1 MNSEFLSGLFRDI
14 ILREGELILPFMG
27 SILLEDV
34 PASFSEDGMVVTP
47 PSKKLV
53 FNNYNLSSNDI
64 LLNEYAKRRE
74 ISRFAAKQALYKDLE
89 ELRTQAE
96 KEGVLTLEGFGT
108 FRFTNRDGYTV
119 DPAPGFV
126 ISTDTFG
133 LTAIDLNEQPVAE
146 PEQHPVAEPE
156 PQPVVEPQP
165 AAEEPVAEPVA
176 ETVAAVE
183 QAVAEEK
190 AETKEEPAAQ
200 EPTAEEPTAEE
211 QVAESVAEQVAEETA
226 KETAEEEVTET
237 PAEEIMEKEEVQTVD
252 LVAEEPAEEPAAEKV
267 AEVPLREA
275 IAEEEKETIGKKEEP
290 AAEKTAKKKKS
301 GAYKALITILVIA
314 VVLLIAAALIYIF
327 RDSLRPILEEIL
339 YSDEELKII
348 HYKL

>member
-108 FRFTNRDGYTV
+108 FRFTNREGYTV

-146 PEQHPVAEPE
+146 PEHQPE
-156 PQPVVEPQP
+156 VEPQP

-200 EPTAEEPTAEE
+200 EPTAEEH
-211 QVAESVAEQVAEETA
+211 VAESVAEPVAEETA
-226 KETAEEEVTET
+226 KETAAEEVTET
-237 PAEEIMEKEEVQTVD
+237 PAEEIMEEEEVQTVEP
-252 LVAEEPAEEPAAEKV
+252 VAEETAEEPAAEKI
-267 AEVPLREA
+267 AEVPVR
-275 IAEEEKETIGKKEEP
+275 
-290 AAEKTAKKKKS
+290 
-301 GAYKALITILVIA
+301 
-314 VVLLIAAALIYIF
+314 
-327 RDSLRPILEEIL
+327 
-339 YSDEELKII
+339 
-348 HYKL
+348 

>member
-89 ELRTQAE
+89 ELRTKAE

-108 FRFTNRDGYTV
+108 FRFTNREGYTV

-133 LTAIDLNEQPVAE
+133 LTAIDLNEQ
-146 PEQHPVAEPE
+146 PVAEPE

-200 EPTAEEPTAEE
+200 EPTAEEH
-211 QVAESVAEQVAEETA
+211 VAESVAEPVAEETA
-226 KETAEEEVTET
+226 KETAAEEVTET
-237 PAEEIMEKEEVQTVD
+237 PAEEIMEEEEVQTVD
-252 LVAEEPAEEPAAEKV
+252 LVAEEPAEEPAVEKV
-267 AEVPLREA
+267 AEVPLRES
-275 IAEEEKETIGKKEEP
+275 IAEEEKETIGKKEET

-301 GAYKALITILVIA
+301 SAYKALITILVIV
-314 VVLLIAAALIYIF
+314 VVLLIAATLIYIF

>member
-108 FRFTNRDGYTV
+108 FRFTNREGYTV

-146 PEQHPVAEPE
+146 PEHQPE
-156 PQPVVEPQP
+156 VEPQP

-200 EPTAEEPTAEE
+200 EPTAEEH
-211 QVAESVAEQVAEETA
+211 VAESVAEPVAEETA
-226 KETAEEEVTET
+226 KETAAEEVTET
-237 PAEEIMEKEEVQTVD
+237 PAEEIMEEEEVQTDEPV
-252 LVAEEPAEEPAAEKV
+252 VEEPAVEKV
-267 AEVPLREA
+267 AEVPLRES

-339 YSDEELKII
+339 YSDEEIKII

>member
-89 ELRTQAE
+89 ELRTKAE

-108 FRFTNRDGYTV
+108 FRFSEREGYTV

-133 LTAIDLNEQPVAE
+133 LTAVDLNEDV
-146 PEQHPVAEPE
+146 
-156 PQPVVEPQP
+156 
-165 AAEEPVAEPVA
+165 
-176 ETVAAVE
+176 
-183 QAVAEEK
+183 
-190 AETKEEPAAQ
+190 
-200 EPTAEEPTAEE
+200 
-211 QVAESVAEQVAEETA
+211 
-226 KETAEEEVTET
+226 
-237 PAEEIMEKEEVQTVD
+237 
-252 LVAEEPAEEPAAEKV
+252 EEPAEEPVVEPVVEEPVEEKVSEPAVEPVTEPVIEKV
-267 AEVPLREA
+267 AEVPA
-275 IAEEEKETIGKKEEP
+275 KETIEKKRSN
-290 AAEKTAKKKKS
+290 TS
-301 GAYKALITILVIA
+301 KALITIVVII
-314 VVLLIAAALIYIF
+314 VVLLVAAALIYIF

>member
-89 ELRTQAE
+89 ELRTKAE

-108 FRFTNRDGYTV
+108 FRFSEREGYTV

-133 LTAIDLNEQPVAE
+133 LTAVDLNEDV
-146 PEQHPVAEPE
+146 
-156 PQPVVEPQP
+156 
-165 AAEEPVAEPVA
+165 
-176 ETVAAVE
+176 
-183 QAVAEEK
+183 
-190 AETKEEPAAQ
+190 
-200 EPTAEEPTAEE
+200 
-211 QVAESVAEQVAEETA
+211 
-226 KETAEEEVTET
+226 
-237 PAEEIMEKEEVQTVD
+237 
-252 LVAEEPAEEPAAEKV
+252 EEPAEEPVVEPVVEEPVEEKVSKPAVEPVTEPVIEKV
-267 AEVPLREA
+267 AEVPA
-275 IAEEEKETIGKKEEP
+275 KETIEKKRSN
-290 AAEKTAKKKKS
+290 TS
-301 GAYKALITILVIA
+301 KALITIVVII
-314 VVLLIAAALIYIF
+314 VVLLVAAALIYIF

-339 YSDEELKII
+339 YSDQELKII

>member
-108 FRFTNRDGYTV
+108 FRFTDREGYTV

-133 LTAIDLNEQPVAE
+133 LTAVDLNEDVAVEEEITEVPVE
-146 PEQHPVAEPE
+146 ETVSE
-156 PQPVVEPQP
+156 PVVEP
-165 AAEEPVAEPVA
+165 V
-176 ETVAAVE
+176 
-183 QAVAEEK
+183 
-190 AETKEEPAAQ
+190 
-200 EPTAEEPTAEE
+200 
-211 QVAESVAEQVAEETA
+211 
-226 KETAEEEVTET
+226 
-237 PAEEIMEKEEVQTVD
+237 
-252 LVAEEPAEEPAAEKV
+252 AEKV
-267 AEVPLREA
+267 AEVP
-275 IAEEEKETIGKKEEP
+275 AEETIEKEEKKP
-290 AAEKTAKKKKS
+290 IKKKRS
-301 GAYKALITILVIA
+301 SASKALITIVVII
-314 VVLLIAAALIYIF
+314 VVLLVAAALIYIF
-327 RDSLRPILEEIL
+327 RDSLRPIFEEIL
-339 YSDEELKII
+339 YSDEELRII

>member
-108 FRFTNRDGYTV
+108 FRFTDREGYTV

-133 LTAIDLNEQPVAE
+133 LTAVDLNEDVVVEETVEEEITEVPVE
-146 PEQHPVAEPE
+146 ETVSE
-156 PQPVVEPQP
+156 PVVEP
-165 AAEEPVAEPVA
+165 V
-176 ETVAAVE
+176 
-183 QAVAEEK
+183 
-190 AETKEEPAAQ
+190 
-200 EPTAEEPTAEE
+200 
-211 QVAESVAEQVAEETA
+211 
-226 KETAEEEVTET
+226 
-237 PAEEIMEKEEVQTVD
+237 
-252 LVAEEPAEEPAAEKV
+252 AEKV
-267 AEVPLREA
+267 AEVPAEEA
-275 IAEEEKETIGKKEEP
+275 IEKEEKKPI
-290 AAEKTAKKKKS
+290 KKKRS
-301 GAYKALITILVIA
+301 SASKALITTVVII
-314 VVLLIAAALIYIF
+314 VVLLVAAALIYIF

-339 YSDEELKII
+339 YSDEELRII

>member
-1 MNSEFLSGLFRDI
+1 MNTEFLSGLFRDI
-14 ILREGELILPFMG
+14 ILRDGELILPFMG

-34 PASFSEDGMVVTP
+34 PTSFSEDGKVITP

-108 FRFTNRDGYTV
+108 FRFTEREGYTV

-133 LTAIDLNEQPVAE
+133 LTAVDLNEDV
-146 PEQHPVAEPE
+146 
-156 PQPVVEPQP
+156 
-165 AAEEPVAEPVA
+165 AEEPVVEEVPTVEPVA
-176 ETVAAVE
+176 EE
-183 QAVAEEK
+183 PEAEK
-190 AETKEEPAAQ
+190 VSEEPA
-200 EPTAEEPTAEE
+200 
-211 QVAESVAEQVAEETA
+211 V
-226 KETAEEEVTET
+226 
-237 PAEEIMEKEEVQTVD
+237 EK
-252 LVAEEPAEEPAAEKV
+252 
-267 AEVPLREA
+267 
-275 IAEEEKETIGKKEEP
+275 IAEESAPEEP
-290 AAEKTAKKKKS
+290 IKKKKS
-301 GAYKALITILVIA
+301 RASKALITIVVIV
-314 VVLLIAAALIYIF
+314 VVLLVAAALIYIF

-339 YSDEELKII
+339 YSDEEIKII

>member
-146 PEQHPVAEPE
+146 PEQQPVADPE

-200 EPTAEEPTAEE
+200 EPTAEE

-226 KETAEEEVTET
+226 EETAAETAEEEVTET
-237 PAEEIMEKEEVQTVD
+237 PAEEIMEEEEVQTD
-252 LVAEEPAEEPAAEKV
+252 EPVAEEPAEEPAAEKV
-267 AEVPLREA
+267 AEVPV
-275 IAEEEKETIGKKEEP
+275 
-290 AAEKTAKKKKS
+290 KKS
-301 GAYKALITILVIA
+301 GAYKALITILVI
-314 VVLLIAAALIYIF
+314 VIVLLVAAALIYIF

-339 YSDEELKII
+339 YSDEEIKII

>member
-108 FRFTNRDGYTV
+108 FRFIDREGYTV

-133 LTAIDLNEQPVAE
+133 LTAVDLNEDVVVEETVEEEITEVPVE
-146 PEQHPVAEPE
+146 ETVSE
-156 PQPVVEPQP
+156 PVVEP
-165 AAEEPVAEPVA
+165 V
-176 ETVAAVE
+176 
-183 QAVAEEK
+183 
-190 AETKEEPAAQ
+190 
-200 EPTAEEPTAEE
+200 
-211 QVAESVAEQVAEETA
+211 
-226 KETAEEEVTET
+226 
-237 PAEEIMEKEEVQTVD
+237 
-252 LVAEEPAEEPAAEKV
+252 AEKV
-267 AEVPLREA
+267 AEVPAEEA
-275 IAEEEKETIGKKEEP
+275 IEKEEKKPI
-290 AAEKTAKKKKS
+290 KKKRS
-301 GAYKALITILVIA
+301 SASKALITTVVII
-314 VVLLIAAALIYIF
+314 VVLLVAAALIYIF

-339 YSDEELKII
+339 YSDEELRII

>member
-108 FRFTNRDGYTV
+108 FRFTDREGYTV

-133 LTAIDLNEQPVAE
+133 LTAVDLNEDVVVEETVEEEITEVQVE
-146 PEQHPVAEPE
+146 ETVSE
-156 PQPVVEPQP
+156 PVVEP
-165 AAEEPVAEPVA
+165 V
-176 ETVAAVE
+176 
-183 QAVAEEK
+183 
-190 AETKEEPAAQ
+190 
-200 EPTAEEPTAEE
+200 
-211 QVAESVAEQVAEETA
+211 
-226 KETAEEEVTET
+226 
-237 PAEEIMEKEEVQTVD
+237 
-252 LVAEEPAEEPAAEKV
+252 AEKV
-267 AEVPLREA
+267 AEVPAEEA
-275 IAEEEKETIGKKEEP
+275 IEKEEKKPI
-290 AAEKTAKKKKS
+290 KKKRS
-301 GAYKALITILVIA
+301 SASKALITTVVII
-314 VVLLIAAALIYIF
+314 VVLLVAAALIYIF

-339 YSDEELKII
+339 YSDEELRII

>member
-108 FRFTNRDGYTV
+108 FRFTNREGYTV

-133 LTAIDLNEQPVAE
+133 LTAIDLNEQ
-146 PEQHPVAEPE
+146 PVAEPE

-200 EPTAEEPTAEE
+200 EPTAQEPTAEE

-226 KETAEEEVTET
+226 EEEVTET
-237 PAEEIMEKEEVQTVD
+237 PAEEIMEEEEVQTAEP
-252 LVAEEPAEEPAAEKV
+252 VAEEIAEEPAAEKV

-301 GAYKALITILVIA
+301 GAYKALITILVIV
-314 VVLLIAAALIYIF
+314 VVLLIAATLIYIF

-339 YSDEELKII
+339 YSDEEIKII

>member
-146 PEQHPVAEPE
+146 PE
-156 PQPVVEPQP
+156 PQ
-165 AAEEPVAEPVA
+165 PVA

-200 EPTAEEPTAEE
+200 EPTAQEPTSEE

-226 KETAEEEVTET
+226 KDTAAEEVTEAT
-237 PAEEIMEKEEVQTVD
+237 AEEIMEEEEVQTVEP
-252 LVAEEPAEEPAAEKV
+252 VAEEPAEEPAAEKV
-267 AEVPLREA
+267 AEVPLRESV
-275 IAEEEKETIGKKEEP
+275 AEEEKETIGKKEEP

-301 GAYKALITILVIA
+301 GAYKALITILVIVA
-314 VVLLIAAALIYIF
+314 VLLVAAALIYIF

>member
-89 ELRTQAE
+89 ELRTKAE

-108 FRFTNRDGYTV
+108 FRFSEREGYTV

-133 LTAIDLNEQPVAE
+133 LTAVDLNEDV
-146 PEQHPVAEPE
+146 
-156 PQPVVEPQP
+156 
-165 AAEEPVAEPVA
+165 
-176 ETVAAVE
+176 
-183 QAVAEEK
+183 
-190 AETKEEPAAQ
+190 
-200 EPTAEEPTAEE
+200 
-211 QVAESVAEQVAEETA
+211 
-226 KETAEEEVTET
+226 
-237 PAEEIMEKEEVQTVD
+237 
-252 LVAEEPAEEPAAEKV
+252 EEPAEEPVVEPVVEEPVEEKVSEPAVEPVTEPVIEKV
-267 AEVPLREA
+267 AEVPA
-275 IAEEEKETIGKKEEP
+275 KETIEKKRSN
-290 AAEKTAKKKKS
+290 AS
-301 GAYKALITILVIA
+301 KALITIVVII
-314 VVLLIAAALIYIF
+314 VVLLVAAALIYIF

-339 YSDEELKII
+339 YSDQELKII

>member
-96 KEGVLTLEGFGT
+96 KEGILTLEGFGT
-108 FRFTNRDGYTV
+108 FRFTNREGYTV

-146 PEQHPVAEPE
+146 PEQ
-156 PQPVVEPQP
+156 QPVVEPQP

-190 AETKEEPAAQ
+190 AEINEEPAAQ
-200 EPTAEEPTAEE
+200 EPTTEE
-211 QVAESVAEQVAEETA
+211 QVAESVAEPIVEETA

-237 PAEEIMEKEEVQTVD
+237 PAEEIMEKEEVQTD
-252 LVAEEPAEEPAAEKV
+252 EPVAEEPAEEPAAEKV
-267 AEVPLREA
+267 AEVPLRES

-301 GAYKALITILVIA
+301 GAYKALITILVIV
-314 VVLLIAAALIYIF
+314 VVLLIAATLIYIF

-339 YSDEELKII
+339 YSDEEIKII

>member
-108 FRFTNRDGYTV
+108 FRFTNREGYTV

-146 PEQHPVAEPE
+146 PE
-156 PQPVVEPQP
+156 PQ
-165 AAEEPVAEPVA
+165 PVA

-200 EPTAEEPTAEE
+200 EPTAQEPTSEE

-226 KETAEEEVTET
+226 EETAAETAEEEVTET
-237 PAEEIMEKEEVQTVD
+237 PAEEIMEEEEVQTD
-252 LVAEEPAEEPAAEKV
+252 EPVAEEPAEEPAVEKV
-267 AEVPLREA
+267 AEVPVRESV
-275 IAEEEKETIGKKEEP
+275 AEEEKETIGKKEEP
-290 AAEKTAKKKKS
+290 AAEKTAKKKKR
-301 GAYKALITILVIA
+301 GAYKALITIVVIVA
-314 VVLLIAAALIYIF
+314 VLLVAAALIYIF

>member
-1 MNSEFLSGLFRDI
+1 MNSEFLSGMFRDI
-14 ILREGELILPFMG
+14 ILRDGELILPFMG

-34 PASFSEDGMVVTP
+34 PTSFSEDGKVITP

-108 FRFTNRDGYTV
+108 FRFTEREGYTV

-133 LTAIDLNEQPVAE
+133 LTAVDLNEDV
-146 PEQHPVAEPE
+146 
-156 PQPVVEPQP
+156 
-165 AAEEPVAEPVA
+165 AEEPVVEKVVEAPIE
-176 ETVAAVE
+176 ETV
-183 QAVAEEK
+183 
-190 AETKEEPAAQ
+190 
-200 EPTAEEPTAEE
+200 
-211 QVAESVAEQVAEETA
+211 
-226 KETAEEEVTET
+226 
-237 PAEEIMEKEEVQTVD
+237 EKEEVPTVEP
-252 LVAEEPAEEPAAEKV
+252 VAEEPAVETVAEEPA
-267 AEVPLREA
+267 P
-275 IAEEEKETIGKKEEP
+275 EEP
-290 AAEKTAKKKKS
+290 IKKKKS
-301 GAYKALITILVIA
+301 RASKALITIVVI
-314 VVLLIAAALIYIF
+314 VIVLLVAAALIYIF

-339 YSDEELKII
+339 YSDEELRII

>member
-89 ELRTQAE
+89 ELRTKAE

-108 FRFTNRDGYTV
+108 FRFSEREGYTV

-133 LTAIDLNEQPVAE
+133 LTAVDLNEDV
-146 PEQHPVAEPE
+146 
-156 PQPVVEPQP
+156 
-165 AAEEPVAEPVA
+165 
-176 ETVAAVE
+176 
-183 QAVAEEK
+183 
-190 AETKEEPAAQ
+190 
-200 EPTAEEPTAEE
+200 
-211 QVAESVAEQVAEETA
+211 
-226 KETAEEEVTET
+226 
-237 PAEEIMEKEEVQTVD
+237 
-252 LVAEEPAEEPAAEKV
+252 EEPAEEPVVEPVVEEPVEEKVSEPAVEPVTEPVIEKV
-267 AEVPLREA
+267 AEVPA
-275 IAEEEKETIGKKEEP
+275 KETIEKKRSN
-290 AAEKTAKKKKS
+290 TS
-301 GAYKALITILVIA
+301 KALITIVVII
-314 VVLLIAAALIYIF
+314 VVLLVAAALIYIF

-339 YSDEELKII
+339 YSDQELKII

>member
-108 FRFTNRDGYTV
+108 FRFTNREGYTV

-133 LTAIDLNEQPVAE
+133 LTAIDLNEQ
-146 PEQHPVAEPE
+146 PVAEPE

-190 AETKEEPAAQ
+190 AEINEEPAAQ
-200 EPTAEEPTAEE
+200 EPTTEE
-211 QVAESVAEQVAEETA
+211 QVAESVAEPVAEDTA
-226 KETAEEEVTET
+226 KETAAEEVTET
-237 PAEEIMEKEEVQTVD
+237 PAEEIMEEEEVQTDEPVS
-252 LVAEEPAEEPAAEKV
+252 EEPAVEKV
-267 AEVPLREA
+267 AEVPVRES

-301 GAYKALITILVIA
+301 GAYKALITILVI
-314 VVLLIAAALIYIF
+314 VIVLLVAAALIYIF

-339 YSDEELKII
+339 YSDEEIKII

>member
-1 MNSEFLSGLFRDI
+1 MNTEFLSGLFRDI
-14 ILREGELILPFMG
+14 ILRDGELILPFMG

-34 PASFSEDGMVVTP
+34 PTSFSEDGKVITP

-108 FRFTNRDGYTV
+108 FRFSEREGYTV

-133 LTAIDLNEQPVAE
+133 LTAVDLNEDVE
-146 PEQHPVAEPE
+146 E
-156 PQPVVEPQP
+156 PVVEEVTVAQV
-165 AAEEPVAEPVA
+165 EEP
-176 ETVAAVE
+176 
-183 QAVAEEK
+183 
-190 AETKEEPAAQ
+190 
-200 EPTAEEPTAEE
+200 
-211 QVAESVAEQVAEETA
+211 
-226 KETAEEEVTET
+226 
-237 PAEEIMEKEEVQTVD
+237 IEKEEVQTVEP
-252 LVAEEPAEEPAAEKV
+252 VAEEPAVETVAEEPAV
-267 AEVPLREA
+267 
-275 IAEEEKETIGKKEEP
+275 EEP
-290 AAEKTAKKKKS
+290 VKKKKS
-301 GAYKALITILVIA
+301 RASKALITIVVI
-314 VVLLIAAALIYIF
+314 VIVLLVAAALIYIF

-339 YSDEELKII
+339 YSDEEIKII

>member
-74 ISRFAAKQALYKDLE
+74 ISRFAAKQALYKELE

-146 PEQHPVAEPE
+146 SEQQPVAESEQRPVAEP
-156 PQPVVEPQP
+156 EPQP

-226 KETAEEEVTET
+226 AEEVTET
-237 PAEEIMEKEEVQTVD
+237 PAEEIMEEEEVQTVD
-252 LVAEEPAEEPAAEKV
+252 LVAEEPAEEPAVEKV
-267 AEVPLREA
+267 AEVSVSES

-301 GAYKALITILVIA
+301 SAYKALITILVIVA
-314 VVLLIAAALIYIF
+314 VLLVAAALIYIF

-339 YSDEELKII
+339 YSDEEIKII

>member
-133 LTAIDLNEQPVAE
+133 LTAIDLNEQPVAD
-146 PEQHPVAEPE
+146 PE
-156 PQPVVEPQP
+156 PQ
-165 AAEEPVAEPVA
+165 PVA

-200 EPTAEEPTAEE
+200 EPTAEEH
-211 QVAESVAEQVAEETA
+211 VAESVAEPVVEETS
-226 KETAEEEVTET
+226 KETAAEEVTET
-237 PAEEIMEKEEVQTVD
+237 TAEEIMEEEEVQTVEP
-252 LVAEEPAEEPAAEKV
+252 VAEELAVEKV
-267 AEVPLREA
+267 AEVPVRESV
-275 IAEEEKETIGKKEEP
+275 AEEEKETIGKKEEP

-301 GAYKALITILVIA
+301 GAYKALITILVI
-314 VVLLIAAALIYIF
+314 VVILLVAATLIYIF

-339 YSDEELKII
+339 YSDEEIKII

>member
-108 FRFTNRDGYTV
+108 FRFTDREGYTV

-133 LTAIDLNEQPVAE
+133 LTAVDLNEDVVVEETVEEEITEVPVE
-146 PEQHPVAEPE
+146 EMVSE
-156 PQPVVEPQP
+156 PVVEP
-165 AAEEPVAEPVA
+165 V
-176 ETVAAVE
+176 
-183 QAVAEEK
+183 
-190 AETKEEPAAQ
+190 
-200 EPTAEEPTAEE
+200 
-211 QVAESVAEQVAEETA
+211 
-226 KETAEEEVTET
+226 
-237 PAEEIMEKEEVQTVD
+237 
-252 LVAEEPAEEPAAEKV
+252 AEKV
-267 AEVPLREA
+267 AEVPAEEA
-275 IAEEEKETIGKKEEP
+275 IEKEEKKPI
-290 AAEKTAKKKKS
+290 KKKRS
-301 GAYKALITILVIA
+301 SASKALITTVVII
-314 VVLLIAAALIYIF
+314 VVLLVAAALIYIF

-339 YSDEELKII
+339 YSDEELRII

>member
-96 KEGVLTLEGFGT
+96 KEGILTLEGFGT
-108 FRFTNRDGYTV
+108 FRFTDREGYTV

-133 LTAIDLNEQPVAE
+133 LTAVDLNEDVAESQPV
-146 PEQHPVAEPE
+146 
-156 PQPVVEPQP
+156 
-165 AAEEPVAEPVA
+165 AEEPVAETVEEEITEVPVE
-176 ETVAAVE
+176 ETVSEPVVE
-183 QAVAEEK
+183 PV
-190 AETKEEPAAQ
+190 
-200 EPTAEEPTAEE
+200 
-211 QVAESVAEQVAEETA
+211 
-226 KETAEEEVTET
+226 
-237 PAEEIMEKEEVQTVD
+237 
-252 LVAEEPAEEPAAEKV
+252 AEKV
-267 AEVPLREA
+267 AEVP
-275 IAEEEKETIGKKEEP
+275 AEETIEKEEKKP
-290 AAEKTAKKKKS
+290 IKKKRS
-301 GAYKALITILVIA
+301 SASKALITIVVII
-314 VVLLIAAALIYIF
+314 VVLLVAAALIYIF

>member
-108 FRFTNRDGYTV
+108 FRFTDREGYTV

-133 LTAIDLNEQPVAE
+133 LTAVDLNEDVAEPQPVAE
-146 PEQHPVAEPE
+146 ESVAETVEEEITEVPVE
-156 PQPVVEPQP
+156 ETVSEPVVEP
-165 AAEEPVAEPVA
+165 V
-176 ETVAAVE
+176 
-183 QAVAEEK
+183 
-190 AETKEEPAAQ
+190 
-200 EPTAEEPTAEE
+200 
-211 QVAESVAEQVAEETA
+211 
-226 KETAEEEVTET
+226 
-237 PAEEIMEKEEVQTVD
+237 
-252 LVAEEPAEEPAAEKV
+252 AEKV
-267 AEVPLREA
+267 AEVP
-275 IAEEEKETIGKKEEP
+275 AEETIEKEEKKP
-290 AAEKTAKKKKS
+290 IKKKRS
-301 GAYKALITILVIA
+301 SASKALITIVVII
-314 VVLLIAAALIYIF
+314 VVLLVAAALIYIF

>member
-108 FRFTNRDGYTV
+108 FRFTDREGYTV

-133 LTAIDLNEQPVAE
+133 LTAVDLNEDVVVEETVEEEITEVPVE
-146 PEQHPVAEPE
+146 ETVSE
-156 PQPVVEPQP
+156 PVVEP
-165 AAEEPVAEPVA
+165 V
-176 ETVAAVE
+176 
-183 QAVAEEK
+183 
-190 AETKEEPAAQ
+190 
-200 EPTAEEPTAEE
+200 
-211 QVAESVAEQVAEETA
+211 
-226 KETAEEEVTET
+226 
-237 PAEEIMEKEEVQTVD
+237 
-252 LVAEEPAEEPAAEKV
+252 AEKV
-267 AEVPLREA
+267 AEVP
-275 IAEEEKETIGKKEEP
+275 AEETIEKEEKKP
-290 AAEKTAKKKKS
+290 IKKKRS
-301 GAYKALITILVIA
+301 SASKALITTVVII
-314 VVLLIAAALIYIF
+314 VVLLVAAALIYIF

-339 YSDEELKII
+339 YSDEELRII

>member
-27 SILLEDV
+27 YILLEDV

-89 ELRTQAE
+89 ELRTKAE

-108 FRFTNRDGYTV
+108 FRFSEREGYTV

-133 LTAIDLNEQPVAE
+133 LTAVDLNEDV
-146 PEQHPVAEPE
+146 
-156 PQPVVEPQP
+156 
-165 AAEEPVAEPVA
+165 
-176 ETVAAVE
+176 
-183 QAVAEEK
+183 
-190 AETKEEPAAQ
+190 
-200 EPTAEEPTAEE
+200 
-211 QVAESVAEQVAEETA
+211 
-226 KETAEEEVTET
+226 
-237 PAEEIMEKEEVQTVD
+237 
-252 LVAEEPAEEPAAEKV
+252 EEPAEEPVVEPVVEEPVEEKVSEPAVEPVTEPVIEKV
-267 AEVPLREA
+267 AEVPA
-275 IAEEEKETIGKKEEP
+275 KETIEKKRSN
-290 AAEKTAKKKKS
+290 TS
-301 GAYKALITILVIA
+301 KALITIVVII
-314 VVLLIAAALIYIF
+314 VVLLVAAALIYIF

>member
-1 MNSEFLSGLFRDI
+1 MNTEFLSGLFRDI

-34 PASFSEDGMVVTP
+34 PTSFSEDGKVITP

-108 FRFTNRDGYTV
+108 FRFTDREGYTV

-133 LTAIDLNEQPVAE
+133 LTAVDLNEDV
-146 PEQHPVAEPE
+146 
-156 PQPVVEPQP
+156 
-165 AAEEPVAEPVA
+165 AEEPVVEEVPTVEPVA
-176 ETVAAVE
+176 EE
-183 QAVAEEK
+183 PEAEK
-190 AETKEEPAAQ
+190 VSEEPA
-200 EPTAEEPTAEE
+200 
-211 QVAESVAEQVAEETA
+211 V
-226 KETAEEEVTET
+226 
-237 PAEEIMEKEEVQTVD
+237 EK
-252 LVAEEPAEEPAAEKV
+252 
-267 AEVPLREA
+267 
-275 IAEEEKETIGKKEEP
+275 IAEESAPEEP
-290 AAEKTAKKKKS
+290 VKKKKS
-301 GAYKALITILVIA
+301 RASKALITIMVIL
-314 VVLLIAAALIYIF
+314 VVLLVAAALIYIF

-339 YSDEELKII
+339 YSDEEIKII

>member
-89 ELRTQAE
+89 ELRNQAE

-108 FRFTNRDGYTV
+108 FRFTNREGYTV

-146 PEQHPVAEPE
+146 SEQHPVAEPE
-156 PQPVVEPQP
+156 PQ
-165 AAEEPVAEPVA
+165 PVA

-200 EPTAEEPTAEE
+200 EPTAEEHF
-211 QVAESVAEQVAEETA
+211 AESVAEQVAEETA
-226 KETAEEEVTET
+226 AEEVTEAT
-237 PAEEIMEKEEVQTVD
+237 AEEIMEEEEVQTVD
-252 LVAEEPAEEPAAEKV
+252 LVAEEPAEEPAVEKV
-267 AEVPLREA
+267 AEVPVKES

-301 GAYKALITILVIA
+301 GAYKALITILVIVA
-314 VVLLIAAALIYIF
+314 VLLIAAILIYIF

-339 YSDEELKII
+339 YSDEEIKII

>member
-1 MNSEFLSGLFRDI
+1 MNTEFLSGLFRDI

-34 PASFSEDGMVVTP
+34 PTSFSEDGKVITP

-108 FRFTNRDGYTV
+108 FRFTDREGYTV

-133 LTAIDLNEQPVAE
+133 LTAVDLNEDVA
-146 PEQHPVAEPE
+146 E
-156 PQPVVEPQP
+156 PQPV
-165 AAEEPVAEPVA
+165 AEEPVAEP
-176 ETVAAVE
+176 
-183 QAVAEEK
+183 
-190 AETKEEPAAQ
+190 
-200 EPTAEEPTAEE
+200 AEEPVEE
-211 QVAESVAEQVAEETA
+211 EITEVPVEET
-226 KETAEEEVTET
+226 VS
-237 PAEEIMEKEEVQTVD
+237 
-252 LVAEEPAEEPAAEKV
+252 EPVVEPVAEKV
-267 AEVPLREA
+267 AEVP
-275 IAEEEKETIGKKEEP
+275 AEETIKKEEKKP
-290 AAEKTAKKKKS
+290 IKKKRS
-301 GAYKALITILVIA
+301 SASKALITIVVII
-314 VVLLIAAALIYIF
+314 VVLLVAAALIYIF

-339 YSDEELKII
+339 YSDEELRII

>member
-1 MNSEFLSGLFRDI
+1 MNTEFLSGLFRDI
-14 ILREGELILPFMG
+14 ILRDGELILPFMG

-34 PASFSEDGMVVTP
+34 PTSFSEDGKVITP

-74 ISRFAAKQALYKDLE
+74 ISRFAAKHALYKDLE

-108 FRFTNRDGYTV
+108 FRFTEREGYTV

-133 LTAIDLNEQPVAE
+133 LTAVDLNEDV
-146 PEQHPVAEPE
+146 
-156 PQPVVEPQP
+156 
-165 AAEEPVAEPVA
+165 AEEPVVEEVPTVEPVA
-176 ETVAAVE
+176 EE
-183 QAVAEEK
+183 PEAEK
-190 AETKEEPAAQ
+190 VSEEPA
-200 EPTAEEPTAEE
+200 
-211 QVAESVAEQVAEETA
+211 V
-226 KETAEEEVTET
+226 
-237 PAEEIMEKEEVQTVD
+237 EK
-252 LVAEEPAEEPAAEKV
+252 VAEEPAPEEPV
-267 AEVPLREA
+267 
-275 IAEEEKETIGKKEEP
+275 KK
-290 AAEKTAKKKKS
+290 TKS
-301 GAYKALITILVIA
+301 RASKALITIVVIV
-314 VVLLIAAALIYIF
+314 VVLLVAAALIYIF

-339 YSDEELKII
+339 YSDEEIKII

>member
-89 ELRTQAE
+89 ELRTKAE

-108 FRFTNRDGYTV
+108 FRFSEREGYTV

-133 LTAIDLNEQPVAE
+133 LTAVDLNEDV
-146 PEQHPVAEPE
+146 
-156 PQPVVEPQP
+156 
-165 AAEEPVAEPVA
+165 
-176 ETVAAVE
+176 
-183 QAVAEEK
+183 
-190 AETKEEPAAQ
+190 
-200 EPTAEEPTAEE
+200 
-211 QVAESVAEQVAEETA
+211 
-226 KETAEEEVTET
+226 
-237 PAEEIMEKEEVQTVD
+237 
-252 LVAEEPAEEPAAEKV
+252 EEPAEEPVVEPVVEEPVEEKVSEPAVEPVTEPVIEPVIEKV
-267 AEVPLREA
+267 AEVP
-275 IAEEEKETIGKKEEP
+275 
-290 AAEKTAKKKKS
+290 AKKTIEKKRS
-301 GAYKALITILVIA
+301 NTSKALITIVVII
-314 VVLLIAAALIYIF
+314 VVLLVAAALIYIF

-339 YSDEELKII
+339 YSDQELKII

>member
-89 ELRTQAE
+89 ELRTKAE

-108 FRFTNRDGYTV
+108 FRFSEREGYTV

-133 LTAIDLNEQPVAE
+133 LTAVDLNEDV
-146 PEQHPVAEPE
+146 
-156 PQPVVEPQP
+156 
-165 AAEEPVAEPVA
+165 
-176 ETVAAVE
+176 
-183 QAVAEEK
+183 
-190 AETKEEPAAQ
+190 
-200 EPTAEEPTAEE
+200 
-211 QVAESVAEQVAEETA
+211 
-226 KETAEEEVTET
+226 
-237 PAEEIMEKEEVQTVD
+237 
-252 LVAEEPAEEPAAEKV
+252 EEPAEEPVVEPVVEEPVEEKVSEPAVEPVTEPVIEKV
-267 AEVPLREA
+267 AEVP
-275 IAEEEKETIGKKEEP
+275 
-290 AAEKTAKKKKS
+290 AKKTIEKKRS
-301 GAYKALITILVIA
+301 NTSKALITIVVII
-314 VVLLIAAALIYIF
+314 VVLLVAAALIYIF

-339 YSDEELKII
+339 YSDQELKII

>member
-108 FRFTNRDGYTV
+108 FRFTNREGYTV

-146 PEQHPVAEPE
+146 PEHQPVAEI
-156 PQPVVEPQP
+156 
-165 AAEEPVAEPVA
+165 
-176 ETVAAVE
+176 VAAVE

-200 EPTAEEPTAEE
+200 EPTAEEH
-211 QVAESVAEQVAEETA
+211 VAESVAEPVAEETA
-226 KETAEEEVTET
+226 KETAAEEVTET
-237 PAEEIMEKEEVQTVD
+237 TAE
-252 LVAEEPAEEPAAEKV
+252 
-267 AEVPLREA
+267 
-275 IAEEEKETIGKKEEP
+275 
-290 AAEKTAKKKKS
+290 
-301 GAYKALITILVIA
+301 
-314 VVLLIAAALIYIF
+314 
-327 RDSLRPILEEIL
+327 
-339 YSDEELKII
+339 
-348 HYKL
+348 

>member
-108 FRFTNRDGYTV
+108 FRFTNREGYTV

-146 PEQHPVAEPE
+146 PE
-156 PQPVVEPQP
+156 PQ
-165 AAEEPVAEPVA
+165 PVA

-190 AETKEEPAAQ
+190 AEINEEPAAQ
-200 EPTAEEPTAEE
+200 EPTTEEH
-211 QVAESVAEQVAEETA
+211 VAESVAEPVAEETA
-226 KETAEEEVTET
+226 KETAAEEVTET
-237 PAEEIMEKEEVQTVD
+237 PAEEIMEEEEVQTVEP
-252 LVAEEPAEEPAAEKV
+252 VAEEPAEEPAAEKV
-267 AEVPLREA
+267 AEVPVRESV
-275 IAEEEKETIGKKEEP
+275 AEEEKETIGKKEEP

-301 GAYKALITILVIA
+301 GAYKALITILVIVA
-314 VVLLIAAALIYIF
+314 VLLVAAALIYIF

-339 YSDEELKII
+339 YSDEEIKII

>member
-96 KEGVLTLEGFGT
+96 KEGILTLEGFGT
-108 FRFTNRDGYTV
+108 FRFTDREGYTV

-133 LTAIDLNEQPVAE
+133 LTAVDLNEDVA
-146 PEQHPVAEPE
+146 E
-156 PQPVVEPQP
+156 PQPV
-165 AAEEPVAEPVA
+165 AEEPVAETVEEEITEVPVE
-176 ETVAAVE
+176 ETVSEPVVE
-183 QAVAEEK
+183 PV
-190 AETKEEPAAQ
+190 
-200 EPTAEEPTAEE
+200 
-211 QVAESVAEQVAEETA
+211 
-226 KETAEEEVTET
+226 
-237 PAEEIMEKEEVQTVD
+237 
-252 LVAEEPAEEPAAEKV
+252 AEKV
-267 AEVPLREA
+267 AEVP
-275 IAEEEKETIGKKEEP
+275 AEETIEKEEKKP
-290 AAEKTAKKKKS
+290 IKKKRS
-301 GAYKALITILVIA
+301 SASKALITIVVII
-314 VVLLIAAALIYIF
+314 VVLLVAAALIYIF

>member
-1 MNSEFLSGLFRDI
+1 
-14 ILREGELILPFMG
+14 
-27 SILLEDV
+27 
-34 PASFSEDGMVVTP
+34 MVVTP

-108 FRFTNRDGYTV
+108 FRFTDREGYTV

-133 LTAIDLNEQPVAE
+133 LTAVDLNEDVVVEETVEEEITEVQVE
-146 PEQHPVAEPE
+146 ETVSE
-156 PQPVVEPQP
+156 PVVEP
-165 AAEEPVAEPVA
+165 V
-176 ETVAAVE
+176 
-183 QAVAEEK
+183 
-190 AETKEEPAAQ
+190 
-200 EPTAEEPTAEE
+200 
-211 QVAESVAEQVAEETA
+211 
-226 KETAEEEVTET
+226 
-237 PAEEIMEKEEVQTVD
+237 
-252 LVAEEPAEEPAAEKV
+252 AEKV
-267 AEVPLREA
+267 AEVPAEEA
-275 IAEEEKETIGKKEEP
+275 IEKEEKKPI
-290 AAEKTAKKKKS
+290 KKKRS
-301 GAYKALITILVIA
+301 SASKALITTVVII
-314 VVLLIAAALIYIF
+314 VVLLVAAALIYIF

-339 YSDEELKII
+339 YSDEELRII